1 MELMERS
8 RRTPPWRVPL
18 PREALESEVLV
29 ASREA
34 GGVPFDPTGQ
44 WMEPSDQLNVPSY
57 ELMELSDWEDTV
69 SAGAG
74 QGQ

>member
-8 RRTPPWRVPL
+8 RRTPLWRIPL
-18 PREALESEVLV
+18 PREASEAAVPV

-34 GGVPFDPTGQ
+34 SGEPFDPTGQ

-57 ELMELSDWEDTV
+57 ELMELSDGGGLV

-74 QGQ
+74 RDQ